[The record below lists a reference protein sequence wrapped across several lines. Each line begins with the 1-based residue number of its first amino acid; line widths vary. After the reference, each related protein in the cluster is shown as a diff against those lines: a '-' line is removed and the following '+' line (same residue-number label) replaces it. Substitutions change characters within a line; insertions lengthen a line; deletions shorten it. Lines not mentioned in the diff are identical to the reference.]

1 MHIMPV
7 VEIHL
12 GKVFEFLNIP
22 HNFHVFFASKQYFSM
37 KKTGKE
43 IEKHRMCLHTSDY
56 FLILQQLFNNRAK
69 LGKVFLDGRKDN
81 SLFNTPPKP
90 MWGTSVHR
98 HAPRRLTD
106 VPHVGFV
113 VQSFNLSM
121 NR

>member
-43 IEKHRMCLHTSDY
+43 MENIGCAYTHPIT
-56 FLILQQLFNNRAK
+56 F
-69 LGKVFLDGRKDN
+69 
-81 SLFNTPPKP
+81 
-90 MWGTSVHR
+90 
-98 HAPRRLTD
+98 
-106 VPHVGFV
+106 
-113 VQSFNLSM
+113 
-121 NR
+121 

>member
-81 SLFNTPPKP
+81 SLFTPPLNRC
-90 MWGTSVHR
+90 G
-98 HAPRRLTD
+98 ARRFTD
-106 VPHVGFV
+106 MPHVA
-113 VQSFNLSM
+113 
-121 NR
+121 